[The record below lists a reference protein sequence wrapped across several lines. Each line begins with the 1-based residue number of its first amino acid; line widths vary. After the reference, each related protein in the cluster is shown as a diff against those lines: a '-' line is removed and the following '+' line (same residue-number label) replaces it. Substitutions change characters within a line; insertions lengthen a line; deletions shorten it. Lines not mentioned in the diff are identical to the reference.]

1 MHIVV
6 CGIGNAERGDDAFGP
21 YIVAHLQ
28 EREMLEKID
37 CGLHPEN
44 YLNRII
50 SLAPDVL
57 IFLDT
62 IDRKSQDC
70 VLLRNEEITELST
83 LSVST
88 HSLSMGAMYEFL
100 HNGGLQN
107 VFFLGIPAI
116 SYERMTARVK
126 DTADRIIGVLN
137 DIDTSRRVGI
147 IDIYEALSEQ
157 IR

>member
-1 MHIVV
+1 MRIVV

-21 YIVAHLQ
+21 YIVERLQ
-28 EREMLEKID
+28 ESKMLEKID

-44 YLNRII
+44 YLNRIV
-50 SLAPDVL
+50 SSTPDVI

-62 IDRKSQDC
+62 IDRKSPNC
-70 VLLRNEEITELST
+70 ILLRNEEVSELSAV
-83 LSVST
+83 SVST
-88 HSLSMGAMYEFL
+88 HSLSIGAMYEFL
-100 HNGGLQN
+100 RGGGVQN

-116 SYERMTARVK
+116 SYETMTARVK
-126 DTADRIIGVLN
+126 DIADRVIGVLN
-137 DIDTSRRVGI
+137 NVDSSHRVGI

>member
-21 YIVAHLQ
+21 YIVGCLQ
-28 EREMLEKID
+28 ECEMLEKID
-37 CGLHPEN
+37 CGLHTEN
-44 YLNRII
+44 YLNRIV
-50 SLAPDVL
+50 SSAPDVV

-62 IDRKSQDC
+62 IDRKSQGC
-70 VLLRNEEITELST
+70 ILLRNEEIVELST

-88 HSLSMGAMYEFL
+88 HSLSMGAIYEFL
-100 HNGGLQN
+100 RNGGVQN

-137 DIDTSRRVGI
+137 NIDTSQGVGI
-147 IDIYEALSEQ
+147 IEVYEALSEQ